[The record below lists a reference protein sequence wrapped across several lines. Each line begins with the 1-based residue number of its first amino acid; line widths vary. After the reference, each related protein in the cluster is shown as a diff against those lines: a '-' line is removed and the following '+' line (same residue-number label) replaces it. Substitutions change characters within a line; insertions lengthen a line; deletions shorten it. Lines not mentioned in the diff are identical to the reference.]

1 MSYIKIEIFDS
12 NTNEKKIMMLEPFNV
27 KNKIEQ
33 NITEHTY
40 NNAINFLK
48 KEIDK
53 NQHKPFLT
61 LYI

>member
-12 NTNEKKIMMLEPFNV
+12 NSNKKKVMMLEPFNV

-61 LYI
+61 LYK